1 MLITDAAKVRIGK
14 VFGNKVKHIRK
25 RMQVKGRNASMLH
38 SNSFRVSLEYLPNG
52 NIHIVLWGAPS
63 FYLEVGRKAGKVPP
77 VSALFKWIK
86 DKGIPYKNDKDRKSM
101 AIAICKKIAKSGTK
115 ISRGPKQI
123 IFSDFFDKAT
133 ISVVNALILNDY
145 KKQIKEK
152 AEETLKKM

>member
-101 AIAICKKIAKSGTK
+101 AIAICKKIAKSGRK
-115 ISRGPKQI
+115 ICSEPHQL
-123 IFSDFFDKAT
+123 IFPTFFGRAT
-133 ISVVNALILNDY
+133 IALVNSLILNDY
-145 KKQIKEK
+145 KKQIEEQ